1 MKTSKNKVEIFEIN
15 NLYGCRD
22 SITMKTIIEPQY
34 DSEPIF
40 KNGIA
45 IVDSEDK
52 YGLIDHFGKI
62 LVPVKYDDIRG
73 FQGEYTRVCFEDK
86 WGIINIYGEEII
98 SPKYDWIGEDNG
110 ISIAIF
116 SEGITKLKENSIY
129 TYDGPPKYGFANQD
143 GDIIVKPRY
152 SFAHSFKE
160 NLALIGRKNKYG
172 YIGK

>member
-86 WGIINIYGEEII
+86 WG
-98 SPKYDWIGEDNG
+98 DNKHLWRRNN
-110 ISIAIF
+110 F
-116 SEGITKLKENSIY
+116 S
-129 TYDGPPKYGFANQD
+129 
-143 GDIIVKPRY
+143 
-152 SFAHSFKE
+152 
-160 NLALIGRKNKYG
+160 
-172 YIGK
+172 

>member
-1 MKTSKNKVEIFEIN
+1 M
-15 NLYGCRD
+15 Y
-22 SITMKTIIEPQY
+22 IEFSFNFVIP
-34 DSEPIF
+34 
-40 KNGIA
+40 
-45 IVDSEDK
+45 SEDK

-116 SEGITKLKENSIY
+116 SEGITIFIFSTNQSQILFKAMGKTITGFDDYVSILICKPIFGR
-129 TYDGPPKYGFANQD
+129 T
-143 GDIIVKPRY
+143 IIGVYRI
-152 SFAHSFKE
+152 FF
-160 NLALIGRKNKYG
+160 
-172 YIGK
+172 